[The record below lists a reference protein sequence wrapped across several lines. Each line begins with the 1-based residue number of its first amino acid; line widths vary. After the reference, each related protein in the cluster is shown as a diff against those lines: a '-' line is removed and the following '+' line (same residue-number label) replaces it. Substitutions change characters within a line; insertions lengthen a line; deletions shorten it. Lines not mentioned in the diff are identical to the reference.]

1 MQLQNYLVQK
11 TVKYTLFFLFTNTAN
26 LHSKFS
32 IVQG

>member
-11 TVKYTLFFLFTNTAN
+11 TAKYTLFFFTNKAN

-32 IVQG
+32 IVKG